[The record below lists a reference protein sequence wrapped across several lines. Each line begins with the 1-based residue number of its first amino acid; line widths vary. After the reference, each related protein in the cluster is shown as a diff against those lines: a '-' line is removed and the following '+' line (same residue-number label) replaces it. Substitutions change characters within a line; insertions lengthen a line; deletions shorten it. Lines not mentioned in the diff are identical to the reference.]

1 MSMHKTIIFP
11 ICLGILLVGIAIIPD
26 VYAEKW
32 YYYVEPLPDYAS
44 FASNVMDL
52 STTAWETANPGLE
65 FIEVNSPQQANFQ
78 VQWVKEFGVEHV
90 GYALGS

>member
-1 MSMHKTIIFP
+1 M
-11 ICLGILLVGIAIIPD
+11 GITIIPD

-44 FASNVMDL
+44 FASIVMDL
-52 STTAWETANPGLE
+52 STTAWETANPGVE

-90 GYALGS
+90 GYAFGSWFIEV